1 MLITIEPE
9 FKSLIPPLTT
19 EEYAGLEKSLLE
31 EGCRDALVLWGDTL
45 IDGHNRYEICTKY
58 HIPFEVVKKD
68 FGSRDDAKLWMMR
81 NQLARRNLCDL
92 QRIAITYKCEDAVK
106 AVQERNL
113 HLSNG
118 RGKKGT
124 EKFPE
129 VNKSESRSIL
139 GAMAGV
145 SGKTYE
151 HGVKVLEEAPKPV
164 VEAALRNDL
173 SINMAHQVT
182 KLEPEEQHEI
192 AERIQRIEEEP
203 KQTQTPKAIVQE
215 VLKRPHVSF
224 NSGNNEWYTPA
235 ELIEAA
241 RSAMGS
247 IDLDPASNDIAQKV
261 VKART
266 YYTAET
272 NGLDKTWTGNVWMNP
287 PYASDLIGKFVDKM
301 VSERKNYEQA
311 VILVN
316 NATETEWFNRLISI
330 ADAVCFPKSRVK
342 FYMPDGKTG
351 APLQGQAVLYIGDN
365 SEKFFEA
372 FRQIGWG
379 ATLHKLLQ

>member
-1 MLITIEPE
+1 MIKIDSE
-9 FKSLIPPLTT
+9 FKSLIPPLAA

-31 EGCRDALVLWGDTL
+31 EGCRDSLVLWGDIL

-58 HIPFEVVKKD
+58 HIPYETVQRD
-68 FGSRDDAKLWMMR
+68 FDSREDVMLWMMN
-81 NQLARRNLCDL
+81 NQLSRRNLHPL
-92 QRIAITYKCEDAVK
+92 QRVEIAHKCEYAVK
-106 AVQERNL
+106 ARAKKAS
-113 HLSNG
+113 LSNLKQNVSDVVKLPP
-118 RGKKGT
+118 REISKAR
-124 EKFPE
+124 EE
-129 VNKSESRSIL
+129 L

-145 SGKTYE
+145 SGRTYE
-151 HGVKVLEEAPKPV
+151 HAVEVIEKAPSPI
-164 VEAALRNDL
+164 VEAARRDDI

-182 KLEPEEQHEI
+182 KLEQDAQEEI
-192 AERIQRIEEEP
+192 ARRIEHIDEEP

-241 RSAMGS
+241 RLAMGS